1 MQDHYIITFGFIALI
16 VFFQIKTFIN
26 TTIKIKVFKN
36 IFPNNGDKLQL
47 DYESENNNV
56 KGITFDHNNSVF
68 KVIIS
73 SINKYLLHNKGA
85 VSDFHLMKDILDRNC
100 DAIEEEINTLN
111 PVPLYYGLVGTM
123 MGILIGVGILVM
135 GGGLAELLESGGDQ
149 VAVAEGVSEFKNST
163 AGINQLKKGADG
175 IQTLMGGIAL
185 AMISSILGILLSTIG
200 SLRAKDAKANLDVNK
215 NTFLSWIQSE
225 LLPNLSNDTAQTLQK
240 LSQNLTNFN
249 RTFSSNT
256 KELRETL
263 LTVNSSYQDL
273 ATILNVINN
282 MKISQIASANIAVY
296 DKLKNCTVEIGELGQ
311 YLSNV
316 NQYLN
321 NVRAL
326 NDNLERNE
334 NRTKAIEDMGL
345 FFQSEIQQISVR
357 KTMISDTINSIN
369 LDTRNVIEQFKEDSK
384 LYLVKLKENLDSQLL
399 EFNKAVVD
407 QQQLLKHRLEETSVL
422 VAELKNLTA
431 VKLGINNLEK
441 ATTEQNRKLS
451 QLAESINELAQ
462 VKATGGT
469 IKPLIPKWI
478 KITVIST
485 LCLISV
491 TCLTVLIPLLVK
503 YISNLINQ
511 FF

>member
-1 MQDHYIITFGFIALI
+1 MNFH
-16 VFFQIKTFIN
+16 N
-26 TTIKIKVFKN
+26 TTIKLKVFN
-36 IFPNNGDKLQL
+36 SIFPKNGDKLQL

-56 KGITFDHNNSVF
+56 KGITFDHDNSVF

-73 SINKYLLHNKGA
+73 SINNYLLNNKGA
-85 VSDFHLMKDILDRNC
+85 ISDFHLMKDIVDRNC

-123 MGILIGVGILVM
+123 VGILIGVGFLVI
-135 GGGLAELLESGGDQ
+135 GGGLDELLGNGGTQ
-149 VAVAEGVSEFKNST
+149 G
-163 AGINQLKKGADG
+163 KGADG
-175 IQTLMGGIAL
+175 IQTLMGGVAL
-185 AMISSILGILLSTIG
+185 AMISSILGIFLSTIG
-200 SLRAKDAKANLDVNK
+200 SLKAKDAKANLDVDK
-215 NTFLSWIQSE
+215 NTFLSWMQAE

-256 KELRETL
+256 KELKETL
-263 LTVNSSYQDL
+263 LTVNNSYKDL
-273 ATILNVINN
+273 STILSAINN

-321 NVRAL
+321 NVRVL
-326 NDNLERNE
+326 NENLERNE
-334 NRTKAIEDMGL
+334 NRTKTIEDMGL
-345 FFQSEIQQISVR
+345 FFQSEVQQISVR

-369 LDTRNVIEQFKEDSK
+369 LDTKNVIEQFKEDSK
-384 LYLVKLKENLDSQLL
+384 LYLIKLKENLDSQLL

-407 QQQLLKHRLEETSVL
+407 QQQLLKDKLEETSVL

-431 VKLGINNLEK
+431 VKTGINNLEK

-451 QLAESINELAQ
+451 QLAESIKELAQ

-469 IKPLIPKWI
+469 IKPFVPKWI
-478 KITVIST
+478 KITAIST
-485 LCLISV
+485 LGLISV

-503 YISNLINQ
+503 YISNLINM